1 MKEIR
6 WVGKQVFDDE
16 ENIEEGC
23 VEMIINVSEFLD
35 EVDTEI
41 LKGYVDY
48 HLDLIHPDDCEC
60 ETVEDASNYDL
71 VYELKHRRDFS
82 FLGEIEDDEMIDY
95 LIESGYTV
103 TDNDNYLQ
111 DSLDFVH
118 QGMLDEIVKK
128 FLGSSWEERD
138 LMYKKLYHD

>member
-6 WVGKQVFDDE
+6 WVGKEVIDKDE
-16 ENIEEGC
+16 ELEDGYL
-23 VEMIINVSEFLD
+23 EMIINVNEFLD
-35 EVDTEI
+35 EVDTGI
-41 LKGYVDY
+41 LKEYVDY

-82 FLGEIEDDEMIDY
+82 FLGEIEEDEMIDY

-111 DSLDFVH
+111 DSLDLIH
-118 QGMLDEIVKK
+118 QDMLDEIVKK
-128 FLGSSWEERD
+128 FLDSSWEERD
-138 LMYKKLYHD
+138 LMYKKLRL

>member
-6 WVGKQVFDDE
+6 WVGKEVIDKDE
-16 ENIEEGC
+16 ELEDGYL
-23 VEMIINVSEFLD
+23 EMIINVSEFLD

-41 LKGYVDY
+41 LKEYVDY

-60 ETVEDASNYDL
+60 ETVEDASTYDL
-71 VYELKHRRDFS
+71 IYELKHRRDFS
-82 FLGEIEDDEMIDY
+82 FLGEIDEDEMIDY
-95 LIESGYTV
+95 LIESGYKV

-118 QGMLDEIVKK
+118 QSMLDEIVKK
-128 FLGSSWEERD
+128 FLDSSWEERD
-138 LMYKKLYHD
+138 LMYKKLKL